1 MSNKKIKRLFFDIE
15 TSPNVGLFWSA
26 GIKQTIDY
34 DNILEERAIICIC
47 FKWEGKGVQYLTW
60 DKHHNDKSML
70 EKFIKIANTADELVG
85 HNCVEI
91 NTPVLTQ
98 DLKWVKAGDLVVGQ
112 KLAGFEEG
120 NRPGFP
126 VRDRDSRWNSGYKR
140 KLIGCEVTNF
150 TIEEADCLRVTFD
163 NGDSIITT
171 RNHYWLS
178 MGIKDNYQKWR
189 MSSDLK
195 PGHRIIKYFSP
206 WEKEDSYEGGWLS
219 GFISGEGTLKAGGD
233 SGLSI
238 DFCQRPGV
246 TWSKALETCREL
258 GINVSKK
265 RAPKTGGLGK
275 QDTLYT
281 GITGGKFKTLE
292 YIGRLEIDRFLQKI
306 NWNKLGYLKG
316 KGLEVAKVVKVE
328 EVGVR
333 KVAVFSTSSKTF
345 FGAGYPMHNCDKYDL
360 AWIRT
365 RCLFHRIPMFPSYTT
380 VDTLKVSRSKFRF
393 NSNRLDYISK
403 YLGIGKKIK
412 TGGFDLWKKVM
423 LNDAAALKKMVNY
436 CKGDV
441 RLLEDVYSEMRNH
454 IPPKTSVTQERRSCP
469 ECGSNHSI
477 IHKRRISG
485 AGLVKI
491 QMQCQDCGK
500 FNTIPGTKK

>member
-85 HNCVEI
+85 HN
-91 NTPVLTQ
+91 
-98 DLKWVKAGDLVVGQ
+98 G
-112 KLAGFEEG
+112 
-120 NRPGFP
+120 
-126 VRDRDSRWNSGYKR
+126 
-140 KLIGCEVTNF
+140 
-150 TIEEADCLRVTFD
+150 
-163 NGDSIITT
+163 
-171 RNHYWLS
+171 
-178 MGIKDNYQKWR
+178 
-189 MSSDLK
+189 
-195 PGHRIIKYFSP
+195 
-206 WEKEDSYEGGWLS
+206 
-219 GFISGEGTLKAGGD
+219 
-233 SGLSI
+233 
-238 DFCQRPGV
+238 
-246 TWSKALETCREL
+246 
-258 GINVSKK
+258 
-265 RAPKTGGLGK
+265 
-275 QDTLYT
+275 
-281 GITGGKFKTLE
+281 
-292 YIGRLEIDRFLQKI
+292 
-306 NWNKLGYLKG
+306 
-316 KGLEVAKVVKVE
+316 
-328 EVGVR
+328 
-333 KVAVFSTSSKTF
+333 
-345 FGAGYPMHNCDKYDL
+345 DKYDL